1 MKGFASPRLRGEA
14 GSHRRCDPGEGDS
27 PRVGRQPL
35 DARAIVERLEAEWG
49 MNGFRNLKGE
59 LPTMSTELWIARR

>member
-1 MKGFASPRLRGEA
+1 M
-14 GSHRRCDPGEGDS
+14 
-27 PRVGRQPL
+27 